1 MENEIQ
7 SNIPQ
12 TQPLTQVPTPVSTP
26 TNWVKIILFI
36 SLGIVV
42 VIGSVFVGIQVGKNQ
57 IPNQQPIAVQPTAL
71 PTEKVIYPTSLPIT
85 SITETPTVDP
95 TANWKTYTNSTY
107 KFLIKYPNN
116 WISKSYTPADSRIPY
131 LYNPDNKYDI
141 QFGYNKDEPSVISEM
156 TGKPMVTD
164 LSNYNPTTINGIKVY
179 VNKNLQG
186 NDGNYMKYYFQ
197 ISDGEYI
204 SILAPLTNAPSNV
217 VWNDAAVSLAKQI
230 LLTFN
235 FTN

>member
-7 SNIPQ
+7 PDVSPVQPLPQ
-12 TQPLTQVPTPVSTP
+12 TPSVIPPS
-26 TNWVKIILFI
+26 TNWSKILLFTILGLI
-36 SLGIVV
+36 IVAGSLFAGVQI
-42 VIGSVFVGIQVGKNQ
+42 GKNQ
-57 IPNQQPIAVQPTAL
+57 TPNQQPIAVQPTASPTQIVANPTAL
-71 PTEKVIYPTSLPIT
+71 PTANPTIN
-85 SITETPTVDP
+85 PT
-95 TANWKTYTNSTY
+95 TNWKTYTNSTY
-107 KFLIKYPNN
+107 KFLIKYPSN
-116 WISKSYTPADSRIPY
+116 WISKSYTLADSRIPY
-131 LYNPDNKYDI
+131 LHNPNNKYDI

-179 VNKNLQG
+179 VNNNLQG

-204 SILAPLTNAPSNV
+204 SILAPLTNDPSDV

-230 LLTFN
+230 LSTFKFVN
-235 FTN
+235 